1 MSGWGSGDVGVIVPV
16 HGWAPYLAETLD
28 GILGER
34 PGEVVVVDDGSPS
47 ALRLDPSHAREC
59 RLVRHWPRRG
69 LAGARAAGLA
79 VLETG
84 LVALCDGDDVWE
96 PGSLGLRVAAL
107 YGTGDAGHAA
117 GAGDAG
123 AAGGGG
129 AAACFGRA
137 QVVGPDGRPTGEE
150 WDAPDRLE
158 LPRLFETNPLCVSS
172 VVLRRDALVAAG
184 GLASDLPRA
193 EDWELWLRLLGRGER
208 LVYEPRAVVRYR
220 RRSGALSGDIASL
233 ARAQLELH
241 ARHAGLVSDECFER
255 VRRADQRALAAGLV
269 RQRRYDEAGDALR
282 AAGASTLPA
291 TVPGVRAL
299 RGRRDPYRG
308 RWR

>member
-1 MSGWGSGDVGVIVPV
+1 MRSWGSADVGVIVPI

-28 GILGER
+28 AVLGER

-47 ALRLDPSHAREC
+47 PVRLGPLHPLDPCDSSHARGRPRV
-59 RLVRHWPRRG
+59 RLIRHHPRRG

-79 VLETG
+79 VLETE
-84 LVALCDGDDVWE
+84 LIALCDGDDVWE
-96 PGSLGLRVAAL
+96 PGSLDLRVRAL
-107 YGTGDAGHAA
+107 GD
-117 GAGDAG
+117 
-123 AAGGGG
+123 

-137 QVVGPDGRPTGEE
+137 LIVGPDGRPTGEE
-150 WDAPDRLE
+150 WDVPGALE
-158 LPRLFETNPLCVSS
+158 LPELFERNPLCVSS
-172 VVLRRDALVAAG
+172 VVLRRDSLVAAG
-184 GLASDLPRA
+184 GLACDLPRA

-241 ARHAGLVSDECFER
+241 ARHAGLVSADCADR
-255 VRRADQRALAAGLV
+255 VRAADQRALAAGLI
-269 RQRRYDEAGDALR
+269 RQRRYDEAADALR
-282 AAGASTLPA
+282 AAGAPTLTA

-299 RGRRDPYRG
+299 RGRRDPYR
-308 RWR
+308 RR

>member
-1 MSGWGSGDVGVIVPV
+1 LRREAGAGPGVSRGSASVGVIVPV

-28 GILGER
+28 GILGEQ
-34 PGEVVVVDDGSPS
+34 PDDVVVVDDGSPTPV
-47 ALRLDPSHAREC
+47 RLDPSHARGC
-59 RLVRHWPRRG
+59 RVVRHWPRRG

-79 VLETG
+79 ALATE

-96 PGSLGLRVAAL
+96 AGSLGLRVAAL
-107 YGTGDAGHAA
+107 GEAD
-117 GAGDAG
+117 
-123 AAGGGG
+123 GGG

-137 QVVGPDGRPTGEE
+137 LIVGPDGRATGEE
-150 WDAPDRLE
+150 WDVPERLE
-158 LPRLFETNPLCVSS
+158 LPRLFEVNPLCVSS
-172 VVLRRDALVAAG
+172 AVLRRDAVVAAG
-184 GLASDLPRA
+184 GLDSDLPRA

-241 ARHAGLVSDECFER
+241 ARHGGLVSAECRER
-255 VRRADQRALAAGLV
+255 VRSTDQRALAAGLV
-269 RQRRYDEAGDALR
+269 RQRRYDEAADALR
-282 AAGASTLPA
+282 AAGASTLSA
-291 TVPGVRAL
+291 TLPGVRAL

-308 RWR
+308 RSVSRD